1 MLQFS
6 KWQTAMILLTVL
18 FGAYFSAPNFF
29 GKTSDGDERS
39 VPGFIDSRV
48 TLGLDLQGGSYM
60 LLSVNTDKVVQ
71 KRLTSSLVD
80 VRNAM
85 RGSGNDAQ
93 RRITLQSRGIEL
105 KEDTITVKVRDA
117 AQYQEA
123 LSRLK
128 ELSRPVGNLIGG
140 AGVRDFVITEPSTNI
155 ITLTMPEDAKRFYAQ
170 DAITASIEGI
180 RRRIDSVG
188 TTEPLI
194 QRQGDDRIIIQ
205 VPGDDDPERLKRLL
219 VEQGEL
225 SMHMVD
231 LAASV
236 EDAMAGKIPPRRML
250 MPNREGGPLVIEST
264 PFITGDMIKNA
275 SSSPDNDGG
284 GFQVNFSFD
293 NRGTLRM
300 RKITSENVGRVF
312 AIVLDGEIVSAPR
325 IQSVIAGG
333 SGRITGTF
341 LPAEAQEL
349 AILIKSGALPAELTP
364 IEQRSV
370 GADLGEDSIR
380 AGAIALGIGFVGV
393 FIFMV
398 IAYGRFGVYADLA
411 LLANVI
417 LLLGSLSLLGATLT
431 LPGIAGIV
439 LTIGMAVDANVLIFE
454 RIREEV
460 RAGKGAVQ
468 ATETGYRKAW
478 SAIIDAN
485 ITTFLACAIMFFLG
499 AGPVRGFSVT
509 LGIGVI
515 TSVFTAYVLTRLM
528 AGGYV
533 LKHRPAKL
541 AL

>member
-6 KWQTAMILLTVL
+6 KWQTAMILLTIL

-85 RGSGNDAQ
+85 RGRGNDAQ

-105 KEDTITVKVRDA
+105 KEDTITVKVKDA
-117 AQYQEA
+117 DRYQEA
-123 LSRLK
+123 LTRLK

-140 AGVRDFVITEPSTNI
+140 AGVRDFVIAEPSTNI
-155 ITLTMPEDAKRFYAQ
+155 ITLTMPEEAKRFYAQ
-170 DAITASIEGI
+170 DGITASIEGI

-225 SMHMVD
+225 SFHMVD
-231 LAASV
+231 LAASI
-236 EDAMAGKIPPRRML
+236 EDAVAGKIPPRRML
-250 MPNREGGPLVIEST
+250 MPNREGGPLVIEQT
-264 PFITGDMIKNA
+264 PFATGDMIKNA
-275 SSSPDNDGG
+275 SATPNNDGG

-300 RKITSENVGRVF
+300 RKITSENIGRVF

-325 IQSVIAGG
+325 IQSPIPGG
-333 SGRITGTF
+333 SGRITGNFTPEEG
-341 LPAEAQEL
+341 LEL

-380 AGAIALGIGFVGV
+380 AGAIALGIGFVAV

-411 LLANVI
+411 LLANVV
-417 LLLGSLSLLGATLT
+417 LLLGCLSLLGATLT

-460 RAGKGAVQ
+460 RAGKAAVQ
-468 ATETGYRKAW
+468 AVETGYRKAW